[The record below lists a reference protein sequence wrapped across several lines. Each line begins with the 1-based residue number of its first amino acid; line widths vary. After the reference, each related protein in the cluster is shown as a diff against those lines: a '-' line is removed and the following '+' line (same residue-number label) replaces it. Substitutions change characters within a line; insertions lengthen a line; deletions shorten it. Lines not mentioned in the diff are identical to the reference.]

1 MNTPPQFTRRPATA
15 LIAMA
20 SALGMGDPIAPDE
33 LDEIIR
39 AVVDTPGER
48 LALLAALRVSND
60 PDSSLAV
67 ADLLSDFASR
77 AADAEASARD
87 AEQVIGQWA
96 QRLAAGALLASF
108 GATIAGTVTGAL
120 AFGLALLSFAG
131 FIIAAASRI
140 GSRNRI
146 RRSSGLREGA
156 EALARHALEAG
167 KMPGAD
173 K

>member
-1 MNTPPQFTRRPATA
+1 MNAPPQFTRRPATA

-20 SALGMGDPIAPDE
+20 SALGMGDPVAPDE
-33 LDEIIR
+33 LDQIIR
-39 AVVDTPGER
+39 AVVESRAER

-67 ADLLSDFASR
+67 ADLLSDFASHT
-77 AADAEASARD
+77 ADTEASARD

-140 GSRNRI
+140 GSRNRV
-146 RRSSGLREGA
+146 RRNTGLREGA
-156 EALARHALEAG
+156 ETLARHALEAG
-167 KMPGAD
+167 KIRDTD